1 MPTLGSLTFSK
12 RVAWQ
17 SASTPA
23 PLHPCL
29 LFLYVYYLYI
39 TASFGPQRPCRKYGN
54 FFRVNFTER
63 NSFKVLIPTADTDAS
78 SIDTL
83 SPHLNCH
90 CWIMIRSTADEQVA
104 PILRSVC
111 GSYLSSHLPTFAL
124 SPALPVEVTL
134 MGASWQYAKNRPLR
148 NDIERT
154 ACIRVRNKCR
164 LVIRV
169 IGQHFEYAASR
180 CQSCSLQAG
189 LVDQRIYLRPLEAE
203 LQGPP

>member
-78 SIDTL
+78 STDTL

-90 CWIMIRSTADEQVA
+90 CWIMIRSIADEQVA
-104 PILRSVC
+104 PILRLVC
-111 GSYLSSHLPTFAL
+111 GSYLSSHLP
-124 SPALPVEVTL
+124 
-134 MGASWQYAKNRPLR
+134 PLR
-148 NDIERT
+148 YHLRFLSRLRLWGLLGN
-154 ACIRVRNKCR
+154 IRKIALCGMILIV
-164 LVIRV
+164 L
-169 IGQHFEYAASR
+169 HAS
-180 CQSCSLQAG
+180 G
-189 LVDQRIYLRPLEAE
+189 
-203 LQGPP
+203 

>member
-12 RVAWQ
+12 CVAWQ
-17 SASTPA
+17 SVSTPA

-104 PILRSVC
+104 PILQLVC

-164 LVIRV
+164 PVIRV
-169 IGQHFEYAASR
+169 TGRHCEYAAS
-180 CQSCSLQAG
+180 
-189 LVDQRIYLRPLEAE
+189 
-203 LQGPP
+203 

>member
-17 SASTPA
+17 SVSTPA

-54 FFRVNFTER
+54 FFRVNFADR
-63 NSFKVLIPTADTDAS
+63 NSFKVLMSTADIDAS
-78 SIDTL
+78 NIDTL
-83 SPHLNCH
+83 TPNCH
-90 CWIMIRSTADEQVA
+90 CWIMTRSTADEQVA
-104 PILRSVC
+104 PILRLVC

-169 IGQHFEYAASR
+169 TGQHCEYAAS
-180 CQSCSLQAG
+180 
-189 LVDQRIYLRPLEAE
+189 
-203 LQGPP
+203 